1 MKPLLDNL
9 EKEAIELYNE
19 QSGINYEV
27 AIQLSQAI
35 SLKRIADKFT
45 IPVIANFKPEEIER
59 LKEEWEKQPV
69 NITFNE

>member
-1 MKPLLDNL
+1 MKTPLDYL

-35 SLKRIADKFT
+35 SLKRIADALEKFY
-45 IPVIANFKPEEIER
+45 E
-59 LKEEWEKQPV
+59 
-69 NITFNE
+69 

>member
-1 MKPLLDNL
+1 MKTPLGYL

-35 SLKRIADKFT
+35 SLKRIADKLE
-45 IPVIANFKPEEIER
+45 IAS
-59 LKEEWEKQPV
+59 KQPIMV
-69 NITFNE
+69 NAKDLEMYKELWMNKS

>member
-1 MKPLLDNL
+1 MKTPLDYL

-35 SLKRIADKFT
+35 SLKRIADKLE
-45 IPVIANFKPEEIER
+45 IAS
-59 LKEEWEKQPV
+59 KQPIMV
-69 NITFNE
+69 NAKDLEMYKELWMNKS